1 MGTRMVRVNRG
12 WISWP
17 HLPWTGGL
25 DEVIRM
31 PEVHME
37 TLAAGRQSCRDR
49 GGQRGISHGDARDH
63 AAAREAR
70 DAMDARGLKGLSH
83 GHGR

>member
-1 MGTRMVRVNRG
+1 VNRG
-12 WISWP
+12 WINWP
-17 HLPWTGGL
+17 NLPWTGNL

-37 TLAAGRQSCRDR
+37 TLAAGGPPRGDR
-49 GGQRGISHGDARDH
+49 GGQRWISHGDARDH
-63 AAAREAR
+63 ALVAAAGNT
-70 DAMDARGLKGLSH
+70 MDECRLNGFGQ